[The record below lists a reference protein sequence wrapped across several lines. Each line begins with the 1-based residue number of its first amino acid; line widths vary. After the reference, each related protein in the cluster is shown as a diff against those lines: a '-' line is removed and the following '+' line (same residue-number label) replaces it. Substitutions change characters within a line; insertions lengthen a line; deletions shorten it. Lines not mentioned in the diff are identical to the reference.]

1 MIISANHLG
10 GFFDTMINIFET
22 SFEARERRFQIE
34 KLYHGETVDLVG
46 VVTTNGVPQNIM
58 GYAVS
63 GVFQPTSAQ
72 GSDDFYELSA
82 DIVDNKVVVHWDKG
96 KDFGENSYMVWA
108 LLTDGD
114 NASYPIVWRLDMA
127 YSPSYPLSDLAPI
140 PKAIDFSKYD
150 LLNAPW
156 LELSA
161 FDEFV
166 DGLSNEY
173 LPLSGGVVSGDFEVK
188 DFLKGADRSLVIGKN
203 NVQQYS
209 DRGVALGT
217 NLSTN
222 VAAVAIGDNTRA
234 GNSSIAIGQSS
245 EAGDGSGIVIGN
257 NSKTYSN
264 SIAIGA
270 HTSANYSQSIAIG
283 NEASTTK
290 TYEVRLG
297 GPYQSQFGQP
307 SLYVHDIPILS
318 GSDHRIPKDR
328 LPYLSEYAKKEEI
341 PEVPTD
347 LSAFTN
353 SPGYLTAHQSLSDY
367 YTKQEAD
374 GKFLTAHQ
382 DLTDYATKEFVQSE
396 ISDFVTEDAL
406 TGLATKEE
414 VQAVDDKLS
423 NYAEKEELTAYAQ
436 LSDIP
441 EVPEGDYLPLSG
453 GTLSGRIY
461 LKASQSQVVGSNAVL
476 TDSESDTIYVGS
488 WDESVELTANVTL
501 SVMNAGQDFIDM
513 ISNFEEYTGDELT
526 SYTVNAKIQF
536 VGPNGLNKTLN
547 GSATIGFGYY
557 YVSDNSIDFDDS
569 LDADLGHEDESALV
583 FKELVFNMG
592 NGGSEPCFVLRFN
605 VDGGDQSD
613 FSEQDFGYS
622 DVWTVEEIREETETI
637 EPFVISS
644 ELPEVSAFATK
655 AELNTKANES
665 DLTALA
671 HDVEDNY
678 CTNRYVSETFA
689 TKNELTAYA
698 QLSDIPEVP
707 EGDYLPLSGGNL
719 SGRIYLKTTTGGQTI
734 DTSMVVGY
742 FSDETC
748 NAEISVYASEE
759 YLRSGGGGGG
769 VFVDCS
775 AKVYD
780 KLDDVS
786 GDVSISLL
794 AYTTENE
801 YNGTW
806 SGESED
812 NGTWSISLD
821 ANPSATGNPLFAH
834 ITWQGSG
841 EVGMV
846 DADGFPLSNPTADTT
861 VETTTPFVTSADVDA
876 VIGDINSILDS
887 INGQTI

>member
-1 MIISANHLG
+1 
-10 GFFDTMINIFET
+10 MINIFET

-72 GSDDFYELSA
+72 GSDDFYDLSA

-127 YSPSYPLSDLAPI
+127 YSPNFPLSALAPI
-140 PKAIDFSKYD
+140 PKTIDFSKYD

-188 DFLKGADRSLVIGKN
+188 DFLKGANRSLVIGKN

-245 EAGDGSGIVIGN
+245 EAADGSGIVIGN

-270 HTSANYSQSIAIG
+270 QTSANYSQSIAIG

-290 TYEVRLG
+290 IYEVRLG
-297 GPYQSQFGQP
+297 GPYQSQYGQP

-328 LPYLSEYAKKEEI
+328 LPYLSEYATKEEI

-353 SPGYLTAHQSLSDY
+353 SPGYLTAHQSLEDY

-414 VQAVDDKLS
+414 
-423 NYAEKEELTAYAQ
+423 LTAC
-436 LSDIP
+436 LS
-441 EVPEGDYLPLSG
+441 
-453 GTLSGRIY
+453 
-461 LKASQSQVVGSNAVL
+461 
-476 TDSESDTIYVGS
+476 
-488 WDESVELTANVTL
+488 SVEFSEIEDLPSEVSSISL
-501 SVMNAGQDFIDM
+501 SEMA
-513 ISNFEEYTGDELT
+513 
-526 SYTVNAKIQF
+526 AKIQEILNALKRVQPEPPTPPDPTKTRVVYIDDTTAELDL
-536 VGPNGLNKTLN
+536 VGGVDASSIPNISNVKDVEIGTAVTSIYTGAFE
-547 GSATIGFGYY
+547 GSALTSLVIPETVTYCAMAAFSGCPSLTSIEILSGHNLGF
-557 YVSDNSIDFDDS
+557 NSSCFLGCSATVTFD
-569 LDADLGHEDESALV
+569 G
-583 FKELVFNMG
+583 
-592 NGGSEPCFVLRFN
+592 R
-605 VDGGDQSD
+605 
-613 FSEQDFGYS
+613 
-622 DVWTVEEIREETETI
+622 
-637 EPFVISS
+637 
-644 ELPEVSAFATK
+644 TK
-655 AELNTKANES
+655 AEVSSAG
-665 DLTALA
+665 
-671 HDVEDNY
+671 NY
-678 CTNRYVSETFA
+678 PWG
-689 TKNELTAYA
+689 
-698 QLSDIPEVP
+698 IPT
-707 EGDYLPLSGGNL
+707 GQ
-719 SGRIYLKTTTGGQTI
+719 GRIICT
-734 DTSMVVGY
+734 D
-742 FSDETC
+742 
-748 NAEISVYASEE
+748 
-759 YLRSGGGGGG
+759 
-769 VFVDCS
+769 
-775 AKVYD
+775 
-780 KLDDVS
+780 
-786 GDVSISLL
+786 
-794 AYTTENE
+794 
-801 YNGTW
+801 GT
-806 SGESED
+806 
-812 NGTWSISLD
+812 L
-821 ANPSATGNPLFAH
+821 
-834 ITWQGSG
+834 
-841 EVGMV
+841 
-846 DADGFPLSNPTADTT
+846 
-861 VETTTPFVTSADVDA
+861 
-876 VIGDINSILDS
+876 
-887 INGQTI
+887 